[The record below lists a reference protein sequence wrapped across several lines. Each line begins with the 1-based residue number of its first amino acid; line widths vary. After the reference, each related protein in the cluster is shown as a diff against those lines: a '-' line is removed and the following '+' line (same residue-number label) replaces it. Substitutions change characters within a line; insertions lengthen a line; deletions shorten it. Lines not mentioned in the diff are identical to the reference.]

1 MKKNYFDILWVK
13 PNSDF
18 VLYIYYIRG
27 INDDGHA
34 SYNHL
39 IYKK

>member
-18 VLYIYYIRG
+18 VQFFIYYIRG
-27 INDDGHA
+27 INDDGQA
-34 SYNHL
+34 SYNQ
-39 IYKK
+39 